1 MKHDPLALI
10 PLLGSS
16 RKTERGA
23 KRFPA
28 WFAVRAA
35 PFALLALSASGADL
49 AQTLRTLVENY
60 PLAPHSEIGVHVVEM
75 KTGKVLYGHD
85 ENLFFMPASNMKLI
99 TTRLA
104 LLKLGAD
111 YQFETRLIEEPSG
124 DVTLVGS
131 GDPSMSGRQYPYRH
145 GVPAGPPLASIE
157 ELARQAFAAGLTHVR
172 GYIVGDDRLYP
183 WAPYPANWSQ
193 SDAAGENGAPV
204 SALTV
209 ADNLINVAFS
219 PGPKPG
225 DLAKL
230 SVTPAVEYFA
240 IDNRIVTVPG
250 AGEPQITMT
259 RVPGSR
265 QLLFAGTIPAESAF
279 RSATVALDDPAL
291 YAACALYDAL
301 TRRGVSIDG
310 HPVARHRSASDIYKA
325 PEGKTLALRDSP
337 PAAQLIQMADK
348 VSENLH
354 AELLLREVAKVE
366 RRSPTVENGVAV
378 LNAFLAQI
386 GAGADESRIDDGSG
400 LSRNAQLT
408 PRLVTRLLTYMY
420 NSNVRDTWIS
430 MLPIGATDGTLSGR
444 MCCSL
449 DSHLIHAK
457 TGTLNRSI
465 ALSGYTDSKTRG
477 WIAFSILVNDF
488 AAPAS
493 EIHAWVDKI
502 ALALTE

>member
-1 MKHDPLALI
+1 MRIALALI
-10 PLLGSS
+10 P
-16 RKTERGA
+16 
-23 KRFPA
+23 
-28 WFAVRAA
+28 V
-35 PFALLALSASGADL
+35 LALSSSGADL
-49 AQTLRTLVENY
+49 AQTLRNLVENS
-60 PLAPHSEIGVHVVEM
+60 PLAAHSEIGVNVVEM
-75 KTGKVLYGHD
+75 KTGKVLYGHE
-85 ENLFFMPASNMKLI
+85 ENRFYMPASNMKLF
-99 TTRLA
+99 TTSLA
-104 LLKLGAD
+104 LLKLGAN
-111 YQFETRLIEEPSG
+111 YQFETRLIEEATG

-131 GDPSMSGRQYPYRH
+131 GDPSMSGRQYPYRQ

-157 ELARQAFAAGLTHVR
+157 DLARQAVAAGLTHVR
-172 GYIVGDDRLYP
+172 GDVVGDDRLYP
-183 WAPYPANWSQ
+183 WAPYPGNWSQ
-193 SDAAGENGAPV
+193 GDAAGENGAPV

-219 PGPKPG
+219 PGPRPG
-225 DLAKL
+225 DLGVLTVA
-230 SVTPAVEYFA
+230 PALEYFA

-250 AGEPQITMT
+250 AGEPQISMT
-259 RVPGSR
+259 RVPGTR
-265 QLLFAGTIPAESAF
+265 QLLFAGTIPAESAY

-310 HPVARHRSASDIYKA
+310 HPVARHRSAGDIYKPA
-325 PEGKTLALRDSP
+325 EGKTLAFRDSP

-378 LNAFLAQI
+378 LQGFLTQI

-400 LSRNAQLT
+400 LSRNAMVT

-430 MLPIGATDGTLSGR
+430 MLPIGGTDGTLSGR
-444 MCCSL
+444 MCCVAEG
-449 DSHLIHAK
+449 HLIHAK

-465 ALSGYTDSKTRG
+465 ALSGYADSKTRG
-477 WIAFSILVNDF
+477 WIAFSIIVNDF
-488 AAPAS
+488 AASPS

-502 ALALTE
+502 ALALAE